1 MKNKLRIGEI
11 VVVNGKGKITEQNYK
26 AIGIIKEKDYD
37 LNDYLVTIISDKID
51 DWFKEKDIQAVM
63 DKRIKKKEKY
73 KVILVLNKKGLDY
86 ILEKIKKMPNEHNNI
101 LKKVDLYKEYGAFKE
116 KYAILI
122 WTSTYWTENNFV
134 VKCIQDSIKEFRRM
148 DIAYKQ
154 IIIGETDKTYIKIN
168 EFSENDS
175 NVDIFNLIQKVEI
188 KNIGGLLVW

>member
-1 MKNKLRIGEI
+1 MKNKFRIGEI

>member
-1 MKNKLRIGEI
+1 MKNKFRIGEI
-11 VVVNGKGKITEQNYK
+11 VVVNGKGKVSEKNYK

-188 KNIGGLLVW
+188 KNIGGLLV

>member
-1 MKNKLRIGEI
+1 MKNKFRIGEI

-134 VKCIQDSIKEFRRM
+134 ATCIQDSIKEFRRM

>member
-1 MKNKLRIGEI
+1 MKNKFRIGEI

-26 AIGIIKEKDYD
+26 AIGIIKEKDYE

-86 ILEKIKKMPNEHNNI
+86 ILEKIKKLPNEHNNI
-101 LKKVDLYKEYGAFKE
+101 LKKVDLYKEYSAFKE
-116 KYAILI
+116 KYVILI

>member
-1 MKNKLRIGEI
+1 MKNKFRIGEI

-122 WTSTYWTENNFV
+122 WTSTYWTENNFA

-188 KNIGGLLVW
+188 KNIGGLLV

>member
-1 MKNKLRIGEI
+1 MKNKFRIGEI
-11 VVVNGKGKITEQNYK
+11 VVVNGKGKISEKNYK
-26 AIGIIKEKDYD
+26 TIGIIKEKDYE

-86 ILEKIKKMPNEHNNI
+86 ILGKIKKMPNEHNNI

-116 KYAILI
+116 TYAILI
-122 WTSTYWTENNFV
+122 WTSTYWTENNFA

-188 KNIGGLLVW
+188 KNIGGLLV

>member
-1 MKNKLRIGEI
+1 MKNKFRIGEI

-188 KNIGGLLVW
+188 KNIGGLLV

>member
-1 MKNKLRIGEI
+1 MKNKFRIGEI

-73 KVILVLNKKGLDY
+73 KVILVLNKKGFDY

>member
-1 MKNKLRIGEI
+1 MKNKFRIGEI
-11 VVVNGKGKITEQNYK
+11 VVVNGKGKVSEKNYK
-26 AIGIIKEKDYD
+26 AIGIIKEKDYE

-73 KVILVLNKKGLDY
+73 KVIIVLNKKGLDY
-86 ILEKIKKMPNEHNNI
+86 ILEKIKKLPNEHNNI
-101 LKKVDLYKEYGAFKE
+101 LKKVDLYKEYSAFKE
-116 KYAILI
+116 KYVILI
-122 WTSTYWTENNFV
+122 WTSTYWTENNFA

-188 KNIGGLLVW
+188 KNIGGILV

>member
-1 MKNKLRIGEI
+1 MKNKFRIGEI
-11 VVVNGKGKITEQNYK
+11 VVVNGKGKITEKNYK

-122 WTSTYWTENNFV
+122 WTSTYWTENNFA

>member
-1 MKNKLRIGEI
+1 MKNKFRIGEI
-11 VVVNGKGKITEQNYK
+11 VVVNCKGKITEQNYK

-86 ILEKIKKMPNEHNNI
+86 ILEKIKKLPNEHNNI
-101 LKKVDLYKEYGAFKE
+101 LKKVDLYKEYSAFKE
-116 KYAILI
+116 KYVILI

>member
-1 MKNKLRIGEI
+1 M
-11 VVVNGKGKITEQNYK
+11 
-26 AIGIIKEKDYD
+26 
-37 LNDYLVTIISDKID
+37 
-51 DWFKEKDIQAVM
+51 
-63 DKRIKKKEKY
+63 
-73 KVILVLNKKGLDY
+73 
-86 ILEKIKKMPNEHNNI
+86 EKIKKMPNEHNNI

-122 WTSTYWTENNFV
+122 WTSTYWTENNFA

-188 KNIGGLLVW
+188 KNIGGLLV